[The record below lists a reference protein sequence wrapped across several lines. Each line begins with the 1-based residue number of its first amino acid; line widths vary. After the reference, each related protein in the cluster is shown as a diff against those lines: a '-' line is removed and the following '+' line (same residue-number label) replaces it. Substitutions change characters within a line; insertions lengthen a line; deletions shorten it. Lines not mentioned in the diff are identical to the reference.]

1 MELEKKISVYADS
14 LKIPNYEI
22 KSILNDLEQKDWLSD
37 QRFTEQFVFSKKR
50 KFGMRR
56 IARELNLHGVDEL
69 IINKEINTIKE
80 EEFLLAK
87 QIWKKKYNQLPN
99 TIEEKAKQIRF
110 MQNRGFEIDTILQIL
125 SGKSPEIYD

>member
-69 IINKEINTIKE
+69 IINKAINAIKE

-110 MQNRGFEIDTILQIL
+110 MQNRGFEIGTILQIL

>member
-22 KSILNDLEQKDWLSD
+22 KSILDDLEQKDWLSD

-69 IINKEINTIKE
+69 IINKAISAIKE

-87 QIWKKKYNQLPN
+87 QIWKKKYNQLPD

-110 MQNRGFEIDTILQIL
+110 MQSRGIEISTILQIL

>member
-22 KSILNDLEQKDWLSD
+22 KSILNNLEQKDWLSD

-69 IINKEINTIKE
+69 IINKAINAIKE

-110 MQNRGFEIDTILQIL
+110 MQNRGFEIGTILQIL

>member
-14 LKIPNYEI
+14 LKISNYEI

-69 IINKEINTIKE
+69 IINKAINAIKE

-110 MQNRGFEIDTILQIL
+110 MQNRGFEIGIILQIL

>member
-1 MELEKKISVYADS
+1 MELEKKINVYADS
-14 LKIPNYEI
+14 LKISNYEI
-22 KSILNDLEQKDWLSD
+22 KSILDDLEQKDWISD

-69 IINKEINTIKE
+69 IINKAISAIKE

-87 QIWKKKYNQLPN
+87 QIWKKKYNQLPD

-110 MQNRGFEIDTILQIL
+110 MQSRGIEISTILQIL

>member
-14 LKIPNYEI
+14 LKILNYEI
-22 KSILNDLEQKDWLSD
+22 KSILDDLEQKDWISD

-56 IARELNLHGVDEL
+56 IVRELNLHGIDEL
-69 IINKEINTIKE
+69 IINKAISAIKE

-87 QIWKKKYNQLPN
+87 QIWKKKYNQLPD

-110 MQNRGFEIDTILQIL
+110 MQNRGFDIGTILQIL

>member
-22 KSILNDLEQKDWLSD
+22 KSILDDLEQKDWISD

-69 IINKEINTIKE
+69 IINKAISAIKE

-87 QIWKKKYNQLPN
+87 QIWKKKYNQLPD

-110 MQNRGFEIDTILQIL
+110 MQSRGIEISTILQIL